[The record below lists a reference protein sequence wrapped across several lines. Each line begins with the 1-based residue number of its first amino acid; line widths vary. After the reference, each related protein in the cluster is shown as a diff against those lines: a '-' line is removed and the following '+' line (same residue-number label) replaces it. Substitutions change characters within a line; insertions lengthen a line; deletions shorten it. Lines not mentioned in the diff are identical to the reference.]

1 MGSAPVEPKVRGV
14 RRLPSAWM
22 TVWLTLVWVLLWG
35 EFSWGNVV
43 NGVLLAF
50 FVSYTM
56 PLPRV
61 ASRTTL
67 RPLAAARLVFSFL
80 WDTLRG
86 AISVA
91 IVVFR
96 RAPPQSAI
104 IKVQLRSHS
113 DTVLATTSGMV
124 TLVPGSVVIEA
135 HRLTGVV
142 YLHVFDVYGDDPG
155 LRIEEMRR
163 TVLRQEERIMRAFSV
178 TEDLI
183 EAGYQPGWRMSG
195 RHE

>member
-1 MGSAPVEPKVRGV
+1 MAKTAAEPEIRGV

-35 EFSWGNVV
+35 EFTWGNVV
-43 NGVLLAF
+43 NGVLIAL
-50 FVSYTM
+50 FVSYVM

-61 ASRTTL
+61 ASRTTV
-67 RPLAAARLVFSFL
+67 RPLAVAHLVLCFL
-80 WDTLRG
+80 WDTLMG

-96 RAPPQSAI
+96 KDPPEAAI
-104 IKVQLRSHS
+104 IRVQLRSAS
-113 DTVLATTSGMV
+113 DTVLATTAGMV
-124 TLVPGSVVIEA
+124 TLVPGSVVVEA
-135 HRLTGVV
+135 HRLTGAI
-142 YLHVFDVYGDDPG
+142 YLHVFDVHGSDPEG
-155 LRIEEMRR
+155 EIEAMRR
-163 TVLRQEERIMRAFSV
+163 TVLTPEERIMRAVSV

-195 RHE
+195 SHS